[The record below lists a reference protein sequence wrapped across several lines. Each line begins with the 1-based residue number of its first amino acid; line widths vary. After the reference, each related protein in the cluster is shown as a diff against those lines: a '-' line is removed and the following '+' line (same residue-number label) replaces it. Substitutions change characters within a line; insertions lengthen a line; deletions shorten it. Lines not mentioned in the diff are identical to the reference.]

1 MVELRVFQM
10 PDGIG
15 LLVCPRTLVQTE
27 MISRVVVQID
37 DKRAVVQIDDRRA
50 IVVAPTVDA
59 AGSSKG
65 PPETITTEQF
75 FEAMAAINPAIPDKL
90 RTFLDRVAQF
100 EVRPEF
106 RRSLNLKW
114 DAPSG
119 REVNLGYITR
129 QGQVWTDVATTSLP
143 DAKDLAHA
151 YVEDLADA
159 FGMEVDKTAFGDAW
173 SIRSG
178 GHAPR
183 IDQIADKLDLWT
195 QVIERFLN
203 RLRTRLAGQE
213 E

>member
-1 MVELRVFQM
+1 VFNFFAGRGF
-10 PDGIG
+10 D
-15 LLVCPRTLVQTE
+15 
-27 MISRVVVQID
+27 
-37 DKRAVVQIDDRRA
+37 
-50 IVVAPTVDA
+50 VAPTVDA